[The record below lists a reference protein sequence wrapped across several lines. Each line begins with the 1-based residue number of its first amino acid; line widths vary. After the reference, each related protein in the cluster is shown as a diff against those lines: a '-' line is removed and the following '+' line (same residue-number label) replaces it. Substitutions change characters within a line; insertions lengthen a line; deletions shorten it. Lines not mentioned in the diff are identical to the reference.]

1 MGINN
6 YAYEQN
12 SVHDWIITYK
22 KNSEKQLIDYLTE
35 VCEIQ
40 DIEIMEHLT
49 NVQELTR
56 LLTEAYNNKNNR
68 MLDDNFLESI
78 IQFSIL
84 HDIGKSRIPEIIVN
98 KPGRLNEFERKIIE
112 MHPLLGVAILKEKTA
127 NIHYSSLDLNV
138 AERIILYHHEKWDG
152 TGYPYKIKGNDI
164 PLEARIV
171 AIVDVYD
178 ALTAKRSYKRA
189 WSKREARQYIFEQRG
204 KHFDPNLVDLLL
216 EII

>member
-6 YAYEQN
+6 YAYEQE
-12 SVHDWIITYK
+12 SAHDWINAYK

-40 DIEIMEHLT
+40 DIEIMEHLR

-56 LLTEAYNNKNNR
+56 LLTEAYNQKTN
-68 MLDDNFLESI
+68 MILDDNYMESI

-84 HDIGKSRIPEIIVN
+84 HDVGKSRLPEKILN

-112 MHPLLGVAILKEKTA
+112 MHPLLGVAILKEKAA
-127 NIHYSSLDLNV
+127 NIHYNSLDMNI
-138 AERIILYHHEKWDG
+138 AENIILYHHEKWDG
-152 TGYPYKIKGNDI
+152 TGYPYRIKGNDI

-178 ALTAKRSYKRA
+178 ALTAERPYKRA
-189 WSKREARQYIFEQRG
+189 WSIREARQYIFEQRG
-204 KHFDPNLVDLLL
+204 KHFDPSLVELLL

>member
-22 KNSEKQLIDYLTE
+22 RNSEKQLIDYLTE

-40 DIEIMEHLT
+40 DSDIMEHLT

-78 IQFSIL
+78 IQLSIL
-84 HDIGKSRIPEIIVN
+84 HDIGKSRIPEKIVN

-178 ALTAKRSYKRA
+178 ALTAERPYKRA
-189 WSKREARQYIFEQRG
+189 WSNREARQYILEQRG

>member
-178 ALTAKRSYKRA
+178 ALTAERPYKRA